1 MANKI
6 TYTDKQQGQVNTNPV
21 EKKFTFGDA
30 NEIKTV
36 VNSNADDIDANA
48 TTLNALDGTN
58 IELIKGGGI
67 FIDDAIVS
75 LENQSLQDITDN
87 GNFTTQPIV
96 AASINGAAIT
106 SSGDGSSYLANDGT
120 YKSVA
125 NAVDSVNGETG
136 AVVLDGND
144 IDWNNTSGITVK
156 SKIDGLDGAVLN
168 NMLTKVELGGD
179 IGGTV
184 SVPVINNQ
192 AITNAKL
199 ANIPTNRF
207 KGRVTSGSGEV
218 EDLTVPQTKTALA
231 IDQVDNTSDLNKP
244 ISTATAAALN
254 TLDLDIIS
262 LYADKINKNVGT
274 TYTTNAL
281 TTVTQAEYDGLTPD
295 ASTIYFIV

>member
-1 MANKI
+1 MANRI

-36 VNSNADDIDANA
+36 VNSNADDIEANA
-48 TTLNALDGTN
+48 TTLNTLDGTN

-67 FIDDAIVS
+67 FIDDAIVA
-75 LENQSLQDITDN
+75 LENQT
-87 GNFTTQPIV
+87 
-96 AASINGAAIT
+96 
-106 SSGDGSSYLANDGT
+106 GS
-120 YKSVA
+120 
-125 NAVDSVNGETG
+125 
-136 AVVLDGND
+136 D
-144 IDWNNTSGITVK
+144 IDWDSTSGV
-156 SKIDGLDGAVLN
+156 KIDSKLNAIDSQVLTN
-168 NMLTKVELGGD
+168 SLNKVELGGD

-199 ANIPTNRF
+199 ANMPTNRF
-207 KGRVTSGSGEV
+207 KGRVTSGNGEV
-218 EDLTVPQTKTALA
+218 EDLTVPQTKTALS
-231 IDQVDNTSDLNKP
+231 IDQVDNTSDLDKP

-254 TLDLDIIS
+254 TLDFDLIALDN
-262 LYADKINKNVGT
+262 AKINKNVGT